1 MESVLIL
8 RSNDKDKFVPNA
20 VNLTRKKYYNC
31 NTNSIFFKALRK
43 MNIST
48 MSIYYGD
55 WKKELKNYTTVI
67 AFDNGYNN
75 LIGSYIKKKNSNCKL
90 ILWLWNPITEYSKNF
105 LTSPYINEIWTY
117 DKEDAKK
124 YNIKYNTQFYNK
136 KIVCPKVEI
145 KQDIT
150 FLGMEKGRKNIIN
163 DLKNKFIKNDLT
175 TKIHIIENEK
185 DSISYEE
192 YLAMVGE
199 SKAIL
204 DIIMGDVT
212 GLTLRCM
219 EALFFNKKLITNNKD
234 IENYDFYNP
243 NNIFIIG
250 KDNLD
255 NIKKFINKPYEPVDE
270 KIIEYYEFEQWL
282 KRFNLE

>member
-1 MESVLIL
+1 MGSVLIL
-8 RSNDKDKFVPNA
+8 RSNDKDKFVSNG
-20 VNLTRKKYYNC
+20 VNHTRKKYYNC

-43 MNIST
+43 MNMST

-75 LIGSYIKKKNSNCKL
+75 LIGSYIKKKNPNCKL
-90 ILWLWNPITEYSKNF
+90 ILWLWNPIIEYSKNF
-105 LTSPYINEIWTY
+105 LASPYIDEIWTY

-136 KIVCPKVEI
+136 KIECPKVKI

-163 DLKNKFIKNDLT
+163 DLNKKFVQNDLT

-219 EALFFNKKLITNNKD
+219 EALFFNKKLITNNSD

-255 NIKKFINKPYEPVDE
+255 NIKEFINKPYEPVDE